1 MLRKA
6 LVCAVALILAICVL
20 AACAQPTPAQ
30 DDPADTAEGF
40 VFGNIAYDMAD
51 IWNQYGAE
59 AFQWA
64 ADQKGVEVILLDAQ
78 NSPERSV
85 DLVQELIARQVDG
98 ISIFPIS
105 PDQASMLIR
114 LANEAGIPITVENL
128 KIDDDAGDFIS
139 IAACLYDDIGYAAI
153 QYISEHFPG
162 SEVLMVAGALGGGVW
177 ESYKEGIDR
186 ALVVFPD
193 VTMPDIIHGDWAT
206 DRAHSVMQS
215 FLASGRSFDV
225 VFANNDLMAMG
236 VHTALEDAGLAGQI
250 PIISTGGA
258 PEGLNM
264 IRDGVVTANMTAP
277 VSLQGLLTFRNL
289 WRYVNDVPTERFYP
303 LPIIPIDINNLDQ
316 AILWDVVDQNA
327 VDFIG
332 GLD

>member
-1 MLRKA
+1 MKRKT
-6 LVCAVALILAICVL
+6 ILAFVL
-20 AACAQPTPAQ
+20 SLMMVFVVTGYAQSAQ
-30 DDPADTAEGF
+30 RQL

-64 ADQKGVEVILLDAQ
+64 ADQKGVEVILLDSQ
-78 NSPERSV
+78 NSAERSV
-85 DLVQELIARQVDG
+85 DLMQELIARRVDG

-105 PDQASMLIR
+105 PDQAAMLIR
-114 LANEAGIPITVENL
+114 MANEANIPITVENL
-128 KIDDDAGDFIS
+128 KIEENAGDFIS

-153 QYISEHFPG
+153 KYVAENFPG
-162 SEVLMVAGALGGGVW
+162 SRVLMVAGAVGGGVW
-177 ESYKEGIDR
+177 ETYKIGIDK
-186 ALVVFPD
+186 ALEEFGDKVS
-193 VTMPDIIHGDWAT
+193 MPDIIHGDWAT
-206 DRAHSVMQS
+206 DRAHTVTQS
-215 FLASGRSFDV
+215 FLASGREFDV

-236 VHTALEDAGLAGQI
+236 VHIALEEAGLAGQI

-289 WRYVNDVPTERFYP
+289 WRHTNGRPSERFYP
-303 LPIIPIDINNLDQ
+303 LPIIPIDRDNLDQ
-316 AILWDVVDQNA
+316 AIRWDVVDQSAANA
-327 VDFIG
+327 IG